1 MALLISDSAAL
12 AKFCAAQRGASF
24 VTVDTE
30 FLRESTYWPK
40 LCLVQIAGPEEAAAI
55 DTLAPG
61 IDLQPLLDL
70 MADESVLKVFHAA
83 RQDLEI
89 FFKLMGQ
96 VPSPLFDSQV
106 AAMVCGFG
114 DSIAYDKLVMA
125 LTGVSIDKASRF
137 TNWAERPLTDAQLSY
152 ALSDV
157 THLRD
162 VYTGLSRRM
171 DESGRGEWLED
182 EMAILRDPASY
193 QTDPELAYLRI
204 KSRTAKPKF
213 LAVLQRVAAWREREA
228 QSRNQPRNWVLRDDA
243 LLNIAAQAPTSQQA
257 LARCRGLG
265 KGVADGRIGREIL
278 AAVESA
284 LALPPE
290 DRPKARQPQPEG
302 ARATAAADLL
312 KVLLKACCD
321 KHDVAPKLIASSG
334 DLDRLSTGERDG
346 IQALEGWRLDVF
358 GQHALD
364 LMEGRLALT
373 YQDGE
378 IAWLHTRQAPV
389 PGE

>member
-243 LLNIAAQAPTSQQA
+243 LLNIAAQAPTSRYG
-257 LARCRGLG
+257 LRSSTVPRGG
-265 KGVADGRIGREIL
+265 CCSPSVQR
-278 AAVESA
+278 AAGPSPRRSTCS
-284 LALPPE
+284 PPT
-290 DRPKARQPQPEG
+290 D
-302 ARATAAADLL
+302 
-312 KVLLKACCD
+312 
-321 KHDVAPKLIASSG
+321 SS
-334 DLDRLSTGERDG
+334 R
-346 IQALEGWRLDVF
+346 
-358 GQHALD
+358 
-364 LMEGRLALT
+364 
-373 YQDGE
+373 
-378 IAWLHTRQAPV
+378 
-389 PGE
+389 